1 MYGSYSSER
10 SYHSLRSLEVIAN
23 SLFGCIFSYK
33 AYGFN
38 FPICESWI
46 NVIIKLKT
54 TNIMKKH
61 NFLIGLTLLIV
72 SVILS
77 NIFNENTITNRAIES
92 FFYLPIAYN
101 FVKAFY
107 SKGNWLNLLLV
118 SALICSI
125 IIFTPKWGA
134 WACLMIN
141 IVCCLFSY
149 IILLLAIKI
158 ANNFNQK

>member
-1 MYGSYSSER
+1 
-10 SYHSLRSLEVIAN
+10 
-23 SLFGCIFSYK
+23 
-33 AYGFN
+33 
-38 FPICESWI
+38 
-46 NVIIKLKT
+46 
-54 TNIMKKH
+54 MKKH

-77 NIFNENTITNRAIES
+77 NIFNENTITNSAIES

-125 IIFTPKWGA
+125 IIFTPKLGA